1 MNKSDFVKILLGFL
15 IAIFF
20 VACDDNEGRK
30 LEKSCCPDTDSVVV
44 SPINPNGDSE
54 LALLMRQL
62 FYDTD
67 SLKHLVVVEGK
78 EVPTEFIE
86 ALENVHTA
94 EATDPEVK
102 TAEFK
107 AYNDLMING
116 AKALSTAENKEEAYN
131 QFLNRCIDCHKVV
144 CPGPIKRIKKLV
156 IH

>member
-1 MNKSDFVKILLGFL
+1 MKILLGCF
-15 IAIFF
+15 ITFFF
-20 VACDDNEGRK
+20 VGCSSSEEQQAED
-30 LEKSCCPDTDSVVV
+30 SCPPDTVEV

-67 SLKHLVVVEGK
+67 SLKQIVVVEGK
-78 EVPTEFIE
+78 EVPQEFIT

-94 EATDPEVK
+94 NPTDPEVK
-102 TAEFK
+102 TAEFT
-107 AYNDLMING
+107 AYNDLMINA
-116 AKALSTAENKEEAYN
+116 AKELSDAEDKEEAYN

>member
-1 MNKSDFVKILLGFL
+1 MAS
-15 IAIFF
+15 FF
-20 VACDDNEGRK
+20 VACGSEEEK
-30 LEKSCCPDTDSVVV
+30 QIEKSCESDEVEV

-67 SLKHLVVVEGK
+67 SLKQLVVVEGK
-78 EVPTEFIE
+78 EVPQDFID

-94 EATDPEVK
+94 NPTDPEVK

-107 AYNDLMING
+107 AYNDLLINA
-116 AKALSTAENKEEAYN
+116 AKELSTAENKEVAYN
-131 QFLNRCIDCHKVV
+131 NFLNRCIDCHKVV
-144 CPGPIKRIKKLV
+144 CPGPIKRIKKLT